1 MAAHN
6 QLRDVLFDELGLPED
21 THFFVAYSGGV
32 DSTVLLY
39 LMRRLQQLGKFSL
52 TALHVDHN
60 LQTHSHQ
67 WAKHCAQVCKAYDV
81 PLQQTILE
89 LKGHSEAEARNAR
102 YEWFRE
108 RLLPGSALLT
118 AHHQQDRAETFLFNL
133 LRGAGSTGLSS
144 MRMSRPFF
152 HSKLVRPLLGF
163 SQDQILQIAKDRGLN
178 WIEDPSNQSNEYA
191 RNRIRNEILPVLSN
205 FREDAIQNIARAS
218 ANLEQENGLMRE
230 VAIADLVN
238 IREQALHPIDD
249 SHALNYEDMLSLSRT
264 RQANVLRFWLQSLD
278 LHIPS
283 KRLLDAILNA
293 FVTPPA
299 TTAVLQEGGSQF
311 RFYQGF
317 LYVMPAKAEFPD
329 FCPVE
334 WQDPEQSISLFN
346 SKLKVDPTPQLKEL
360 VHKNTRA
367 KLRVVSRENVMNPKA
382 LQGHSVN
389 LKKWLQEA
397 GVPPWRRQSM
407 PLLTL
412 EERKSEILLG
422 TIDQYSY
429 NEWVSIAEY

>member
-1 MAAHN
+1 M
-6 QLRDVLFDELGLPED
+6 
-21 THFFVAYSGGV
+21 
-32 DSTVLLY
+32 
-39 LMRRLQQLGKFSL
+39 
-52 TALHVDHN
+52 
-60 LQTHSHQ
+60 
-67 WAKHCAQVCKAYDV
+67 
-81 PLQQTILE
+81 
-89 LKGHSEAEARNAR
+89 
-102 YEWFRE
+102 
-108 RLLPGSALLT
+108 
-118 AHHQQDRAETFLFNL
+118 
-133 LRGAGSTGLSS
+133 
-144 MRMSRPFF
+144 
-152 HSKLVRPLLGF
+152 
-163 SQDQILQIAKDRGLN
+163 
-178 WIEDPSNQSNEYA
+178 
-191 RNRIRNEILPVLSN
+191 
-205 FREDAIQNIARAS
+205 
-218 ANLEQENGLMRE
+218 
-230 VAIADLVN
+230 
-238 IREQALHPIDD
+238 
-249 SHALNYEDMLSLSRT
+249 SRT